1 MSPIEQNAQGVE
13 DVNPEQRIREGAG
26 TEEEKSV
33 ADPRIQDQFV
43 PVSEA
48 IKYRKRAQAA
58 EQRVEQLT
66 ETLEAHEQE
75 TKRLEDHF
83 EEVRLENELTQRLA
97 KAGVNDLEV
106 ALLLAKQSLKSA
118 SDQDQNGERQD
129 ADIHQI
135 VNSIRQERPYL
146 FAGEESSLFAVP
158 TAGLHR
164 QQSQGSAA
172 VLSKQAQKVM
182 QSGSR
187 KDMQE
192 YLRLRRMAK
201 K

>member
-1 MSPIEQNAQGVE
+1 MSPIEQYAQGVE
-13 DVNPEQRIREGAG
+13 DANPEERIREGSD

-33 ADPRIQDQFV
+33 ADQRNLDQFV

-58 EQRVEQLT
+58 EQRVEQLA
-66 ETLEAHEQE
+66 ETLEAQEQE
-75 TKRLEDHF
+75 AKRLEGHF
-83 EEVRLENELTQRLA
+83 EEVKLENELTQRLA

-106 ALLLAKQSLKSA
+106 ALLLAKESLKSSA
-118 SDQDQNGERQD
+118 GQEGQRKE
-129 ADIHQI
+129 ADMGQI
-135 VNSIRQERPYL
+135 VKSIRDERPYL
-146 FAGEESSLFAVP
+146 FAGEETSLFSVP

-164 QQSQGSAA
+164 QQSRGGAA
-172 VLSKQAQKVM
+172 VLSRQAEKVT

-187 KDMQE
+187 QDMQE

-201 K
+201 Q

>member
-13 DVNPEQRIREGAG
+13 DVNPEQRTREGTD
-26 TEEEKSV
+26 TEEEKGVS
-33 ADPRIQDQFV
+33 DPRNLDQFV

-58 EQRVEQLT
+58 EQRVEQLS
-66 ETLEAHEQE
+66 ETLEAHELE
-75 TKRLEDHF
+75 VKRLEDHF

-106 ALLLAKQSLKSA
+106 ALLLAKESLKSSA
-118 SDQDQNGERQD
+118 GEEGHRQE
-129 ADIHQI
+129 ADIVGI
-135 VNSIRQERPYL
+135 VKSIRDERPYL
-146 FAGEESSLFAVP
+146 FAGEESSLFSVP
-158 TAGLHR
+158 TAGLRR
-164 QQSQGSAA
+164 QQSRGSAA
-172 VLSKQAQKVM
+172 VLSRQAEKVT

-187 KDMQE
+187 QDMQE

-201 K
+201 Q

>member
-1 MSPIEQNAQGVE
+1 MSPIEQHAQGVE
-13 DVNPEQRIREGAG
+13 DVNPEERIREG
-26 TEEEKSV
+26 TVIEEEKSV
-33 ADPRIQDQFV
+33 SDPRNLDQFV

-58 EQRVEQLT
+58 EQRVEQLA

-75 TKRLEDHF
+75 AKRLEGHF
-83 EEVRLENELTQRLA
+83 AEVRLENELTQRLA

-106 ALLLAKQSLKSA
+106 ALLLAKESLKSSA
-118 SDQDQNGERQD
+118 GQDGQRQE
-129 ADIHQI
+129 ADMGQ
-135 VNSIRQERPYL
+135 VVKSIRDERPYL
-146 FAGEESSLFAVP
+146 FAGEETSLFSVP

-164 QQSQGSAA
+164 PQSRGSAA
-172 VLSKQAQKVM
+172 VLSRQAEKVM

-187 KDMQE
+187 QDMQE

-201 K
+201 Q

>member
-13 DVNPEQRIREGAG
+13 DENPEQRIREGAG

-33 ADPRIQDQFV
+33 TDPRNLDQYV

-58 EQRVEQLT
+58 EQHVEKLT
-66 ETLEAHEQE
+66 ETLEAQEQE
-75 TKRLEDHF
+75 NKRLEDHF

-106 ALLLAKQSLKSA
+106 ALLLAKQSLKSS
-118 SDQDQNGERQD
+118 SDQGGERQE
-129 ADIHQI
+129 ADIRQI
-135 VNSIRQERPYL
+135 VNSIREERPYL
-146 FAGEESSLFAVP
+146 FAGEESSLFSVP

-164 QQSQGSAA
+164 PQSRGSAA
-172 VLSKQAQKVM
+172 VLSKQAEKVM

-187 KDMQE
+187 QDMQE

-201 K
+201 Q

>member
-13 DVNPEQRIREGAG
+13 DENPEQRIRERAG
-26 TEEEKSV
+26 TEEGKGV
-33 ADPRIQDQFV
+33 TDPRIQDQFV

-75 TKRLEDHF
+75 NKRLEDHF
-83 EEVRLENELTQRLA
+83 EEVRLENELTQHLA

-106 ALLLAKQSLKSA
+106 ALLLAKQSLKST
-118 SDQDQNGERQD
+118 SDQDQNGERQG

-146 FAGEESSLFAVP
+146 FAGDESSLFSVP

-164 QQSQGSAA
+164 QSRGSAA